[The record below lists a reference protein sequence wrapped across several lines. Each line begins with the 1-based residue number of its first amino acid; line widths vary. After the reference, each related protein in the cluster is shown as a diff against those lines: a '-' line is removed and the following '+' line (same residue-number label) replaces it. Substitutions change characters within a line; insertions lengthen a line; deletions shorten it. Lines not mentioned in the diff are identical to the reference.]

1 MITVSRRVL
10 TMLARC
16 VQDSTS
22 WTKPRTLDSLPEFLK
37 SLSSNLNPTP
47 PKPAGS
53 PHTIVVTAS
62 GIRAADVC
70 RSLKS
75 GLPKQGVK
83 DASVAKLFA
92 KHLKLADQVAHL
104 KKSKYVVL
112 GVELTY

>member
-1 MITVSRRVL
+1 
-10 TMLARC
+10 MLSSPARC
-16 VQDSTS
+16 IQDSTS
-22 WTKPRTLDSLPEFLK
+22 WTQPRTLDRLAAFLK
-37 SLSSNLNPTP
+37 SLSSSLSPTAS
-47 PKPAGS
+47 KPAGS

-83 DASVAKLFA
+83 EASVAKLFA

-104 KKSKYVVL
+104 QKSRYVC
-112 GVELTY
+112 GMQARRAGGRG